1 MPPVTRVAFL
11 SPSAVAG
18 GAERVLTTLARA
30 LPDHG
35 VEPLVLILGEGP
47 MGNWLRGGALETI
60 TLPAGR
66 VRDPRWVIATTRA
79 VREACHANGVRVLV
93 SNMGKGQLLGAL
105 ATLGTDTA
113 SVWWS
118 HGIPRNR
125 SIGWD
130 RISTFLPS
138 SAIVA
143 VSDAVAA
150 GHRTMWPARQVTRI
164 YNGVPS
170 LPLDAGLQGR
180 ATSIREKLGWSG
192 NPIVGIVGRLQPWK
206 GQETFLRAAAQVIRS
221 HPMTRFV
228 LVGGAI
234 LGWEGDYPEQLQVLT
249 RSLGLDPFVKFIDHQ
264 SDVAPWYAALDV
276 VVNASVG
283 EPFGTVI
290 LEAMSAGSAVVVT
303 ASGGNT
309 EIVRHEVDGLVVPV
323 SDSTSLASAICRL
336 LADSNLRE
344 KLATTG
350 THVHERFSVDL
361 MASQWAELLRSV
373 ASAGSVAHA

>member
-1 MPPVTRVAFL
+1 MIRVAFL

-18 GAERVLTTLARA
+18 GAERVLATLVRA
-30 LPDHG
+30 LPGHG
-35 VEPLVLILGEGP
+35 VEPQVIILGEGP
-47 MGNWLRGGALETI
+47 LGDWLHDGALQTI

-66 VRDPRWVIATTRA
+66 VRDPRWVFATTRA
-79 VREACHANGVRVLV
+79 IRETCRVNDVHVLV
-93 SNMGKGQLLGAL
+93 SNMGKGQLLGSL
-105 ATLGTDTA
+105 ASLGTGAA

-150 GHRTMWPARQVTRI
+150 GHRTMWPARRVTRI
-164 YNGVPS
+164 HNGVPS
-170 LPLDAGLQGR
+170 LPLSAELQDR
-180 ATSIREKLGWSG
+180 ATLIREELGWSG
-192 NPIVGIVGRLQPWK
+192 NSIVGIVGRLQPWK
-206 GQETFLRAAAQVIRS
+206 GQETFLQAAARVIRS
-221 HPMTRFV
+221 NPMTRFV
-228 LVGGAI
+228 VVGGAI
-234 LGWEGDYPEQLQVLT
+234 LGWEGDYPERLRTLT
-249 RSLGLDPFVKFIDHQ
+249 RSLGLDPFVKFVDHQ
-264 SDVAPWYAALDV
+264 ADVAPWYTALDV

-290 LEAMSAGSAVVVT
+290 LEAMASGSAVVVT

-309 EIVRHEVDGLVVPV
+309 EIVRDGVDGLVVPV
-323 SDSTSLASAICRL
+323 ADPTSLASAICRL

-344 KLATTG
+344 KLAETAK
-350 THVHERFSVDL
+350 HVHERFSVDL
-361 MASQWAELLRSV
+361 MAGRWAELLGSV
-373 ASAGSVAHA
+373 ASAGSATHG